1 MCIYTTYMLHACAT
15 IHIPL
20 IWRANVRER
29 IGDMDQLVTFI
40 WGINMH
46 ERSLLSSEG
55 ASSSFHLQVVQIGI
69 FVEI

>member
-1 MCIYTTYMLHACAT
+1 MLHACAT

-40 WGINMH
+40 WGINMP

-55 ASSSFHLQVVQIGI
+55 ASSSFHLQVVAS
-69 FVEI
+69 

>member
-1 MCIYTTYMLHACAT
+1 MLHACAT

-46 ERSLLSSEG
+46 ERSLLSFRRCLKQLPSTSCG
-55 ASSSFHLQVVQIGI
+55 QIGI
-69 FVEI
+69 FVGL